1 MDGYLHSV
9 RWRTFSKLRA
19 VALVPLPDTPFRKRA
34 GNWRR
39 LPENCCKMPSPVVSS
54 VLSFVSSRGFK
65 GVSERIRD
73 LLTEPATFDY
83 FVGRLNQGWRLAAI
97 EWEREETVASARGPT
112 QTNGEETPYGVKISS
127 DCLHLEQDAGEV
139 QVLMLILEEIVR
151 DRRFSQIADELNRQG
166 MRTRHGGK
174 WTSAAVFDL
183 LPRLIEIGPR
193 LLKSK
198 DWREKRP
205 QVVRRT
211 GASAG

>member
-1 MDGYLHSV
+1 MPFSSGYQHARFV
-9 RWRTFSKLRA
+9 Y
-19 VALVPLPDTPFRKRA
+19 
-34 GNWRR
+34 R
-39 LPENCCKMPSPVVSS
+39 LG
-54 VLSFVSSRGFK
+54 GFK